1 MECKVLLVEDD
12 DIQRE
17 LLKEILSEA
26 GFKVLTSSTAEGA
39 LSLLSRE
46 NPGVVVTDVRLP
58 GMDGITF
65 LKKVKSEFPET
76 EVIVITAF
84 SSVEDA
90 VGAIKSGAFHYVTKP
105 FDPSVLINLIEKA
118 CQLVTLRRQIPSES
132 SGIVYASRQME
143 ELLSKASLYAKSD
156 APVLILGESG
166 VGKELL
172 ARYIHRESGRKGKFV
187 SVNCAAIPENLFE
200 SELFGYVKGAFT
212 GALSDKPGLFE
223 EADGGTLFLD
233 EIGELPLS
241 LQAKLLRVLQ
251 EREVRRLGSNRARK
265 VDVKL
270 VAATNRDLKELVLQG
285 KFRED
290 LYYRLNVLILKI
302 PPLRERPED
311 IIALTGYFLKKFSSK
326 YGKKVEMT
334 PEALQILLTYS
345 FPGNVRELENLIHR
359 LVITSDGTI
368 KPEDLKDL
376 TDLKSQS
383 SEEITLDFS
392 EPLPQKVARL
402 EKMMIEEALKRTGYV
417 QTKAAKLLG
426 IDEKSLRY
434 KRRKYGI

>member
-12 DIQRE
+12 DVQRE

-46 NPGVVVTDVRLP
+46 NPGVIVTDVRLP
-58 GMDGITF
+58 GIDGITF
-65 LKKVKSEFPET
+65 LKKVKSEFPDT

-118 CQLVTLRRQIPSES
+118 CQLVTLRRQTPSES

-172 ARYIHRESGRKGKFV
+172 ARYIHRESGRSGKFV
-187 SVNCAAIPENLFE
+187 SINCAAIPENLFE
-200 SELFGYVKGAFT
+200 SELFGYTKGAFT

-233 EIGELPLS
+233 EVGELPLP

-251 EREVRRLGSNRARK
+251 EGEVRRLGSNITRK

-270 VAATNRDLKELVLQG
+270 VAATNRDLKELVSQG

-290 LYYRLNVLILKI
+290 LYYRLNVLTLKV

-311 IIALTGYFLKKFSSK
+311 ITALTGYFLKKFSSK

-334 PEALQILLTYS
+334 PEALEILLSYP

-359 LVITSDGTI
+359 LVITSNGTV

-376 TDLKSQS
+376 TDSNSQLS
-383 SEEITLDFS
+383 QEITIDFS

-402 EKMMIEEALKRTGYV
+402 EKTMIEEALKRTGYV

>member
-12 DIQRE
+12 DVQRE

-118 CQLVTLRRQIPSES
+118 CQLVTLRRQTPSES

-187 SVNCAAIPENLFE
+187 SINCAAIPENLFE
-200 SELFGYVKGAFT
+200 SELFGYTKGAFT

-233 EIGELPLS
+233 EVGELPLP

-251 EREVRRLGSNRARK
+251 EGEVRRLGSNRAKK

-270 VAATNRDLKELVLQG
+270 VAATNRDLKELVSQG

-290 LYYRLNVLILKI
+290 LYYRLNVLTLKI

-311 IIALTGYFLKKFSSK
+311 ITALTGYFLKKFSSK

-334 PEALQILLTYS
+334 PEALEILLSYP

-359 LVITSDGTI
+359 LVITSDGTV

-376 TDLKSQS
+376 TDSKSQS
-383 SEEITLDFS
+383 PKEITIDFS

>member
-12 DIQRE
+12 DVQRE

-118 CQLVTLRRQIPSES
+118 CQLVTLRRQTPSES

-143 ELLSKASLYAKSD
+143 EILSKASLYAKSD

-172 ARYIHRESGRKGKFV
+172 ARYIHRESGRNGKFV
-187 SVNCAAIPENLFE
+187 SINCAAIPENLFE
-200 SELFGYVKGAFT
+200 SELFGYTKGAFT

-233 EIGELPLS
+233 EVGELPLP

-251 EREVRRLGSNRARK
+251 EGEVRRLGSNRAKK

-270 VAATNRDLKELVLQG
+270 VAATNRDLKELVSQG

-290 LYYRLNVLILKI
+290 LYYRLNVLTLKI

-311 IIALTGYFLKKFSSK
+311 ITALTGYFLKKFSSK

-334 PEALQILLTYS
+334 PEALEILLSYP

-359 LVITSDGTI
+359 LVITSDGTV
-368 KPEDLKDL
+368 KPEDLEDL
-376 TDLKSQS
+376 TGSKSQLP
-383 SEEITLDFS
+383 EEITLDFS